1 MDAHGTLRSAPPRR
15 DDSLAGP
22 RRRCQ
27 ARPNPAFPEK
37 NEVFP
42 GGPAL
47 TALHLREA
55 PCKDRGLDPI
65 MKESIMDKTDI
76 LVKGVP
82 KAILSM
88 FQGFCTMEGKSE
100 GEGIIDCMIDFIDKN
115 TAGDKANFKKV
126 VSDYRASI
134 KKK

>member
-1 MDAHGTLRSAPPRR
+1 M
-15 DDSLAGP
+15 
-22 RRRCQ
+22 
-27 ARPNPAFPEK
+27 
-37 NEVFP
+37 
-42 GGPAL
+42 
-47 TALHLREA
+47 
-55 PCKDRGLDPI
+55 I
-65 MKESIMDKTDI
+65 DKSDI

-100 GEGIIDCMIDFIDKN
+100 GEGIIDCMIDYIDKN

-126 VSDYRASI
+126 VTEYRASQ